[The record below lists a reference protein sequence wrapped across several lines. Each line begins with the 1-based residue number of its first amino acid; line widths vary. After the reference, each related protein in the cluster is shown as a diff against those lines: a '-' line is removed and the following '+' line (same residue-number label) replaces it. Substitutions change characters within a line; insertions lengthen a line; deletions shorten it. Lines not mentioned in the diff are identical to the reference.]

1 VESALKALKACSLLI
16 LALLLPSIG
25 RPDPASSALP
35 PGRSIL
41 FVSASV
47 YFGADSGAGQPS
59 PRAGSPSAPL
69 TVAGMPHRVL
79 SDQAAIWTS
88 PARIHKRDL
97 RWILPLGATLGVL
110 IGTDEHVMGAYAPA
124 DPALESHLNTIGNT
138 GLAVLGGIP
147 VALYASSLFT
157 HNERARETGIIG
169 VQAIADA
176 AIVGVVMKFA
186 TQRERPY
193 QNLEGRF
200 WNSPSVLNS
209 SFPSEHSLLSWTA
222 ATVIAE
228 EYPRPLTRWLAYGL
242 AAAVSGSRVAAER
255 HFPSDAVIGI
265 AAGYLIGHYVFK
277 ARHNRDLAEE
287 TPTRQPLVR
296 AGRAAVVT
304 TSASSVPV
312 R

>member
-1 VESALKALKACSLLI
+1 
-16 LALLLPSIG
+16 
-25 RPDPASSALP
+25 
-35 PGRSIL
+35 
-41 FVSASV
+41 
-47 YFGADSGAGQPS
+47 
-59 PRAGSPSAPL
+59 L
-69 TVAGMPHRVL
+69 TVKGLPRRVL
-79 SDQAAIWTS
+79 SDQKAIWTS
-88 PARIHKRDL
+88 PARLQKRDL

-110 IGTDEHVMGAYAPA
+110 IGTDEHVMTAYAPA
-124 DPALESHLNTIGNT
+124 DPALESHLNTVANAGFAMLA
-138 GLAVLGGIP
+138 GLP
-147 VALYASSLFT
+147 VAFYASTLFT

-169 VQAIADA
+169 VEAVADA
-176 AIVGVVMKFA
+176 AIVGVVMKFV

-277 ARHNRDLAEE
+277 AHHDRDLAEDTAPVE
-287 TPTRQPLVR
+287 PLVR
-296 AGRAAVVT
+296 VKPPSIAAAVP
-304 TSASSVPV
+304 SVPT

>member
-1 VESALKALKACSLLI
+1 
-16 LALLLPSIG
+16 
-25 RPDPASSALP
+25 
-35 PGRSIL
+35 
-41 FVSASV
+41 
-47 YFGADSGAGQPS
+47 
-59 PRAGSPSAPL
+59 L
-69 TVAGMPHRVL
+69 TVKGLPRRVL
-79 SDQAAIWTS
+79 SDQKAIWTS
-88 PARIHKRDL
+88 PARLQKRDL
-97 RWILPLGATLGVL
+97 RWILPLGSTLGVL
-110 IGTDEHVMGAYAPA
+110 IGTDEHVMTAYAPA
-124 DPALESHLNTIGNT
+124 DPALESHLNTVGNS
-138 GLAVLGGIP
+138 GFAVLAGLP
-147 VALYASSLFT
+147 VAFYASTLFT

-169 VQAIADA
+169 VEAVADA
-176 AIVGVVMKFA
+176 AIVGVVMKFV

-277 ARHNRDLAEE
+277 AHHDRDLAEDTAPVE
-287 TPTRQPLVR
+287 PLVR
-296 AGRAAVVT
+296 VKPPSIAAAVP
-304 TSASSVPV
+304 SVPT

>member
-1 VESALKALKACSLLI
+1 
-16 LALLLPSIG
+16 
-25 RPDPASSALP
+25 
-35 PGRSIL
+35 
-41 FVSASV
+41 
-47 YFGADSGAGQPS
+47 
-59 PRAGSPSAPL
+59 
-69 TVAGMPHRVL
+69 
-79 SDQAAIWTS
+79 
-88 PARIHKRDL
+88 
-97 RWILPLGATLGVL
+97 
-110 IGTDEHVMGAYAPA
+110 MGAYAPA
-124 DPALESHLNTIGNT
+124 DPALESHLNTVGNT

-277 ARHNRDLAEE
+277 ARHNRDLGGDAN
-287 TPTRQPLVR
+287 
-296 AGRAAVVT
+296 
-304 TSASSVPV
+304 
-312 R
+312 